1 MPLSAGT
8 RFGPYEI
15 LAPIGAGGMGE
26 VYRAKDTRLKRDVAL
41 KVLPEAFASDPA
53 RMARFQREAEVLAAL
68 NHPNIAQVYG
78 VEEHALIMELVEG
91 DPLKG
96 PLPLET
102 ALHYARQ
109 IADALEAAHEK
120 GIVHRDLK
128 PDNVM
133 ITPTGLVKVLDF
145 GLAAVLQGPASSAVD
160 PANSPTLTMRAT
172 EAGMIMG
179 TAAYMSPEQAS
190 GKPVDKRADIWSFGV
205 VLFEMLTG
213 KSMFGSA
220 ETVSHILADVLRAPI
235 DLGKLPAETPPVIRD
250 LLRRCL
256 DRDVR
261 NRLRDI
267 GEARVLIGKYLANPS
282 SGSEASP
289 QAGSQRHSK
298 APWVAAAAMGLIAAV
313 AGAGW
318 WYAARAVERPL
329 VRLDVD
335 LGPEVSLGS
344 MYGADAIISPDGA
357 RLVFVSKSR
366 LFTRRLSQPKPTEL
380 AGTEGASGP
389 FFSPDGQWVAFFA
402 GGKLKKISVEGGAA
416 QALCDAPSARGG
428 AWGEDHSIILTLSSQ
443 GAFCRGFPT
452 PAARPSR

>member
-1 MPLSAGT
+1 MPRSAGT

-41 KVLPEAFASDPA
+41 KLLPEAFANDRE

-78 VEEHALIMELVEG
+78 IEEHALIMELVEG

-96 PLPLET
+96 PLLAEM

-133 ITPTGLVKVLDF
+133 VTPAGVVKVLDF
-145 GLAAVLQGPASSAVD
+145 GLAAVHQGPASGAVD

-179 TAAYMSPEQAS
+179 TPAYMSPEQAS

-213 KSMFGSA
+213 RSLFDG
-220 ETVSHILADVLRAPI
+220 ETTSHILADVLRAPI
-235 DLGKLPAETPPVIRD
+235 DFGKLSAETPPVIRD
-250 LLRRCL
+250 RLQRCL

-261 NRLRDI
+261 NRLRDL
-267 GEARVLIGKYLANPS
+267 GEARVLIAKYLADPS
-282 SGSEASP
+282 SAAAATP
-289 QAGSQRHSK
+289 QATSLRHSK
-298 APWVAAAAMGLIAAV
+298 APWVVGAAMGLIAAV
-313 AGAGW
+313 AGIGW
-318 WYAARAVERPL
+318 WRATRAVERPL
-329 VRLDVD
+329 VQLDVD

-344 MYGADAIISPDGA
+344 QTGADVIISPDGA

-366 LFTRRLSQPKPTEL
+366 LFTRRLNQS
-380 AGTEGASGP
+380 
-389 FFSPDGQWVAFFA
+389 
-402 GGKLKKISVEGGAA
+402 
-416 QALCDAPSARGG
+416 
-428 AWGEDHSIILTLSSQ
+428 
-443 GAFCRGFPT
+443 
-452 PAARPSR
+452 